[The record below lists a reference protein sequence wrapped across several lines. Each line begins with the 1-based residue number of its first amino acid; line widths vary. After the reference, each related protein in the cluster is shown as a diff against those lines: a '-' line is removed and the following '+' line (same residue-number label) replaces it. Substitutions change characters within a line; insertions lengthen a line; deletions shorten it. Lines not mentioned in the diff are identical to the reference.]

1 MFWGMNIMKKLK
13 MQIIFTISII
23 LISCLPV
30 ITNGGQSYTIFQ
42 LLAGNVKT
50 MNPVIPTQVPAV
62 LLLITPIQYLIH
74 MILLIKNN
82 TDRYE
87 GVILYLSLL
96 TTVIGIVS
104 LLLCGIGENSEFAIW
119 VWLRMVLVF
128 IAYVSPRVY
137 ESFQDFKQNEKVQ
150 KLEEQNERV
159 AEKEKQREDAK
170 YMKRIKKN
178 PYLKKILWK
187 IYKSNMRNSILLVTG
202 AIISS
207 AFLFTTIAVYEM
219 FFDLQ
224 KGNVPVVGDELSILL
239 WDAIILIGIISI
251 FLLALSLKIYV
262 KSRIKDY
269 NLMITLGMRD
279 RVLRF
284 FIATEYTG
292 SLAVGLLIGIFI
304 GSLLTIGFQ
313 SVIHSIYPTFISIE
327 LPGIKTYFIACF
339 YIILLFLA
347 STFINHEIYVEM
359 ELGYSPQIP
368 VSKENMPNRW
378 LGIKCVVG
386 TILMLFSSY
395 AFSKRVWTE
404 SIYLII
410 MFLVGCYMIISAG
423 GAWILKSYRKK
434 GNGYYKR
441 LPFLQQFYSRF
452 KTHRSNF
459 FMIYILHF
467 LLIGYFSA
475 RISGIIPLDRVQ
487 ALFPYDYVCL
497 GEKEDQET
505 FKEFQKKFSEKS
517 LILPMV
523 RVTVVSASEEN
534 SGSRMDTSFQG
545 QNMGISESSYNQLTG
560 RKLGL
565 QNKEI
570 YISFQQD
577 KSEKA
582 HLIDFSV
589 LSGSPRMRFGMPEPY
604 FPENRDKVFDSD
616 YKVIGQERR
625 IIVGNLVAGMQEN
638 IVVFSDE
645 YFKSIY
651 STGDG
656 PSILALF
663 NIDKDK
669 EEEVAVKFS
678 DYAKDHIQ
686 YSEYDSLIQP
696 VYGKKVLQNDTLL
709 AHMLKMLEYL
719 FVMILLLISILY
731 VFIVKMVSELPDT
744 RSRMKQFKYL
754 GMRERLDRKVL
765 AFENNV
771 MTIMPLVLAIVASI
785 LHIFITLKVRC
796 FTKIEKQEFWQ
807 YEIWIIGVYT
817 IINLIVAFIIGRVM
831 ICLGNREE

>member
-1 MFWGMNIMKKLK
+1 MKKPK
-13 MQIIFTISII
+13 MQILFAISII

-30 ITNGGQSYTIFQ
+30 ITNEGQSYTILQ

-74 MILLIKNN
+74 MILLIRNN

-87 GVILYLSLL
+87 MVILYLSLL
-96 TTVIGIVS
+96 TTVLGIICI
-104 LLLCGIGENSEFAIW
+104 LLCGIGENGEFAVW
-119 VWLRMVLVF
+119 VWLRMVLII

-150 KLEEQNERV
+150 KLEDQNERV
-159 AEKEKQREDAK
+159 TEKKSSE
-170 YMKRIKKN
+170 YMKKIKKN

-187 IYKSNMRNSILLVTG
+187 VYKSNMRNSILLVTG

-207 AFLFTTIAVYEM
+207 SFLFTTIAVYEM

-224 KGNVPVVGDELSILL
+224 KGNVPVVGDELSVLL

-284 FIATEYTG
+284 FIVTEYTG

-313 SVIHSIYPTFISIE
+313 SLIHSIYPAFISIE

-347 STFINHEIYVEM
+347 STIINHEIYVEM
-359 ELGYSPQIP
+359 ELGSSRPIS
-368 VSKENMPNRW
+368 VLKEKMPNRW

-386 TILMLFSSY
+386 IILMLFSSY
-395 AFSKRVWTE
+395 AFSKHVWTE

-410 MFLVGCYMIISAG
+410 MFLVGCYMIIGAG
-423 GAWILKSYRKK
+423 GAWILKSYRRK

-441 LPFLQQFYSRF
+441 LPFLQQFCSRF

-459 FMIYILHF
+459 FMVYILHF
-467 LLIGYFSA
+467 LLIGYFSI
-475 RISGIIPLDRVQ
+475 RISGMLPLDRVQ

-517 LILPMV
+517 LVLPMV
-523 RVTVVSASEEN
+523 RVTVASASEEN
-534 SGSRMDTSFQG
+534 SGSGMNISFQG
-545 QNMGISESSYNQLTG
+545 QNIGISESSYNQLTG

-582 HLIDFSV
+582 HLLDFSV

-604 FPENRDKVFDSD
+604 FFGERDKVFDSD

-625 IIVGNLVAGMQEN
+625 IIVGNLVGGMQEN

-645 YFKSIY
+645 YFKSIC
-651 STGDG
+651 STGNG

-663 NIDKDK
+663 NINKDK
-669 EEEVAVKFS
+669 EEEAAVKFL

-696 VYGKKVLQNDTLL
+696 IYGKKTLQNDTLL
-709 AHMLKMLEYL
+709 AHMLKLLEYL

-744 RSRMKQFKYL
+744 QSRMKQFKYL
-754 GMRERLDRKVL
+754 GMRERLDRKILV
-765 AFENNV
+765 FENNV

-785 LHIFITLKVRC
+785 LYIFITLKIRH
-796 FTKIEKQEFWQ
+796 FTKMEQQEFWQ
-807 YEIWIIGVYT
+807 YEIWIIGGYT
-817 IINLIVAFIIGRVM
+817 LINLIAAFIIGRVM